1 MKDPY
6 SGDFSVKKRVT
17 QFLSITVAAFRFAKD
32 GGAWRRGA
40 HNGEAR
46 GGSTRVT
53 RAPKAPG
60 RRDDVEGRRGPRGM
74 AGETVRRFPSR
85 SHACRVLSRGALF
98 E

>member
-1 MKDPY
+1 
-6 SGDFSVKKRVT
+6 
-17 QFLSITVAAFRFAKD
+17 
-32 GGAWRRGA
+32 
-40 HNGEAR
+40 
-46 GGSTRVT
+46 VT